1 MGREFREP
9 EIEQFDAPFMLALA
23 EHDMA
28 GFRSR
33 CVMPFWCAGGQ
44 RVSDRNCDFQKA
56 LERHPV
62 PGYGVRERSSLDK
75 FHRQEELIVGL
86 LDGMNRDDIGVIQ
99 RGDRVAFPF
108 ETLTTFRVGGRR
120 RGQELERD
128 VPIPSADYIGGS
140 RQGVASLFLFYSAAR
155 AFPLDVNVD
164 VYCQIAAATRT

>member
-1 MGREFREP
+1 VC
-9 EIEQFDAPFMLALA
+9 DAFLV
-23 EHDMA
+23 
-28 GFRSR
+28 R
-33 CVMPFWCAGGQ
+33 GGQ
-44 RVSDRNCDFQKA
+44 RVGDRNCDFQKA